1 MIRHAK
7 VLSDHNRW
15 QSLWEM
21 TEFSHLPATVV
32 LEFKNNKEVINFINS
47 NDNLVYW
54 KNKYLRILKI
64 EKVRQSKVH
73 VKVEETN
80 LREYNLDKLIENV
93 LTR

>member
-7 VLSDHNRW
+7 VLSNQDRW
-15 QSLWEM
+15 QL
-21 TEFSHLPATVV
+21 TRFDNLPGVV
-32 LEFKNNKEVINFINS
+32 ILEFKNNKEVINFINS

-64 EKVRQSKVH
+64 EKVRQCKVH

>member
-7 VLSDHNRW
+7 VLSNQDRW
-15 QSLWEM
+15 QL
-21 TEFSHLPATVV
+21 TRFDNLPGVV
-32 LEFKNNKEVINFINS
+32 ILEFKNNKEVINFINS

-93 LTR
+93 N